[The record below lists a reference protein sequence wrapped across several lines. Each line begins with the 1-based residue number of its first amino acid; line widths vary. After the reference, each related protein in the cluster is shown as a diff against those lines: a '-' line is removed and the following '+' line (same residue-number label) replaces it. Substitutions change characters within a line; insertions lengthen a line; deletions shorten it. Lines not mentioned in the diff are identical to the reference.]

1 MEFVLIATKLM
12 KNWFQERNEAIV
24 LVGTCQFLAEKF
36 KREGMIKSFHDKK
49 VD

>member
-24 LVGTCQFLAEKF
+24 FAGTGQFLAEKL
-36 KREGMIKSFHDKK
+36 
-49 VD
+49 